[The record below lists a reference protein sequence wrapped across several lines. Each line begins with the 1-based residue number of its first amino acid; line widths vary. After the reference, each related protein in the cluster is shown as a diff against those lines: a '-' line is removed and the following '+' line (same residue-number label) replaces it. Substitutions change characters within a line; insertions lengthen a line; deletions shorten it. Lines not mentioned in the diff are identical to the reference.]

1 MDEFTLI
8 DRYFARHGRRRP
20 DVVLGVGD
28 DAAVCRLP
36 EGASLVVTTDML
48 VEGVHFPPATEA
60 AAVGHKALAVNLS
73 DLAAMGAD
81 PAWFTLALSLP
92 QPDET
97 WLDAFTGGLFAL
109 ADRSNC
115 ELVGGDTVRGPRTVA
130 IQALGTVPE
139 GQALRRSGAAAGDRI
154 YVTGT
159 LGDAALGLAAVKGS
173 FDPGAEHAKFFQSR
187 LDRPEPRLEE
197 GRALRG
203 IASAAIDIS
212 DGLIAD
218 LGHILSASGVGAR
231 LQLDR
236 IPLSP
241 AYDAVR
247 PSTGWDAALSG
258 GDDYELCF
266 TVSAARVPHLER
278 IVSDWSCGARYIG
291 EIVAQPGLRIDDADG
306 REYRPQ
312 HSGHKHFHER
322 S

>member
-8 DRYFARHGRRRP
+8 DRYFTRHGRRRP
-20 DVVLGVGD
+20 DVLLGIGD
-28 DAAVCRLP
+28 DAALCRVP
-36 EGASLVVTTDML
+36 EGMSLVVTTDML

-60 AAVGHKALAVNLS
+60 EAVGHKALAVNLS

-92 QPDET
+92 HPDEH
-97 WLDAFTGGLFAL
+97 WLEGFTHGLFAL

-115 ELVGGDTVRGPRTVA
+115 ELVGGDTVRGPRTVT

-139 GQALRRSGAAAGDRI
+139 GQALGRRGAAAGDRI

-159 LGDAALGLAAVKGS
+159 LGDAALGLAALRGK
-173 FDPGAEHAKFFQSR
+173 FDPGVDRAEFFRSR
-187 LDRPEPRLEE
+187 LDRPEPRLEA

-231 LQLDR
+231 VRLDH

-241 AYDAVR
+241 AYDAMR
-247 PSTGWDAALSG
+247 PVTGWDAALSG

-266 TVSAARVPHLER
+266 TVPAARVSELER
-278 IVSDWSCGARYIG
+278 VAGNWAYGARSIG
-291 EIVAQPGLRIDDADG
+291 EIVAQPGLYVEDADG
-306 REYRPQ
+306 REYRPR
-312 HSGHKHFHER
+312 HSGHNHFLDQN
-322 S
+322 